1 MKHNNITIVFS
12 SRKVEPYYVDILK
25 ATSGVHNVEVISFDN
40 PNGTSLTHLYNEAL
54 DKSKNDI
61 VLFCHDDLKFDKK
74 NWGRK
79 LLNHFNRN
87 KDYGIIGIAGT
98 RYLPESGKWWEDFS
112 KMHGAVNHESGGK
125 KWLSRYSKDI
135 GNQLDDVVLVDGLFF
150 AVNKKNIKHNFNKEI
165 KGFHFYDVD
174 FCFRNYL
181 EGVKIGVCTDIRLTH
196 LSVGETNQE
205 WEDNRKIFAKK
216 WKKELPIKIQK
227 NLRKN
232 ESLNILIGCLNFN
245 DFTGSELHVYEL
257 AKGLKKEG
265 HNVTICSN
273 IGGEISKKAKTFGIQ
288 LCDIQIPP
296 GFTKGDGKSM
306 INTPQGPQVMN
317 ENQLYKVKDVKF
329 DLLHLHHKPVTEHLL
344 NFYPT
349 TPCITTIHSEV
360 IDLEHPVL
368 DERVKG
374 YICIRP
380 EIEEFIKKTFN
391 INESKTCVIYNPFD
405 ETRFK
410 KYSLP
415 LVEKERV
422 LFVGTIDYLRKES
435 ILDLIQETKENN
447 QELWLVG
454 KKRDPFLD
462 TINESHVKYFEPT
475 WKVEDYIKQTHKTA
489 GILLG
494 RTTIEGWLC
503 DRPGLIYQIDQNGTI
518 ESKKWHPVP
527 ADVEKFSSK
536 NVINKII
543 KKYTEI
549 L

>member
-1 MKHNNITIVFS
+1 MKHNSLTIVFS
-12 SRKVEPYYVDILK
+12 SRKVDPYYVDLLK
-25 ATSGVHNVEVISFDN
+25 ATSGIHNVEVISFDN
-40 PNGTSLTHLYNEAL
+40 PNGTPLTTLYNQAL
-54 DKSKNDI
+54 DKSNTDI

-79 LLNHFNRN
+79 LLNHFNRH
-87 KDYGIIGIAGT
+87 KEYGIIGIAGT
-98 RYLPESGKWWEDFS
+98 RYIPKSARWWEDFS
-112 KMHGAVNHESGGK
+112 KMHGAVNHESDGK

-150 AVNKKNIKHNFNKEI
+150 AVNKKSIKQRFNNDI

-181 EGVKIGVCTDIRLTH
+181 EDVKVGVCTDIRLTH

-205 WEDNRKIFAKK
+205 WEDNRKVFAEK
-216 WKKELPIKIQK
+216 WKDELPIKINK
-227 NLRKN
+227 TLREK
-232 ESLNILIGCLNFN
+232 EKLEILIGCLNFN

-257 AKGLKKEG
+257 AKGLKKAG
-265 HNVTICSN
+265 HNITICSN
-273 IGGEISKKAKTFGIQ
+273 IGGDISKKAKTFGIN
-288 LCDIQIPP
+288 LCDIQTPP
-296 GFTKGDGKSM
+296 GFIKGDGKSVVK
-306 INTPQGPQVMN
+306 TPQGEQVTN

-344 NFYPT
+344 NFFPT
-349 TPCITTIHSEV
+349 TPCITTIHSEI

-368 DERVKG
+368 DDKIKA

-380 EIEEFIKKTFN
+380 EIREFIQQKFN
-391 INESKTCVIYNPFD
+391 IKKSKTCVIYNPFD
-405 ETRFK
+405 ENRFK
-410 KYSLP
+410 EYPLP
-415 LVEKERV
+415 STEKERV
-422 LFVGTIDYLRKES
+422 LFVGTIDYLRKEA
-435 ILDLIQETKENN
+435 ILDLIKETGENN

-462 TINESHVKYFEPT
+462 NITDPHVKYFEPT
-475 WKVEDYIKQTHKTA
+475 WEVEDYIKQTHKTA

-503 DRPGLIYQIDQNGTI
+503 GRPGLIYHVDQNGAI
-518 ESKKWHPVP
+518 ESKKWHSIPE
-527 ADVEKFSSK
+527 DIEKFSST
-536 NVINKII
+536 NVIKEII
-543 KKYTEI
+543 KKYETI